1 MHGKVWSLGQR
12 KPARDLEMVWHPIFN
27 ARPPVINP
35 LLDCN
40 INVVF
45 RGRETDIWGDHIVWE
60 QRENKSLPTEYQDRG
75 VTIKHWLRNH
85 NNTTIPQG
93 GLDKFI
99 VTWQKSSVPPL
110 PSSAIN
116 DDRSL
121 NSGYLFAK
129 SDFSVTIL
137 GWTNHF
143 IPQFFCQCGHEMYH
157 SAASTFSH
165 SIVDN
170 YFLWK

>member
-1 MHGKVWSLGQR
+1 MHGKAWSLGQR
-12 KPARDLEMVWHPIFN
+12 EPTTDLELVWHLIFN

-35 LLDCN
+35 PLDCN

-45 RGRETDIWGDHIVWE
+45 GGRETDIWGDHIVWE
-60 QRENKSLPTEYQDRG
+60 QRENKSLPTEYQDKG

-99 VTWQKSSVPPL
+99 VTWQKSSDPPL

-129 SDFSVTIL
+129 SDFSVTVL

-157 SAASTFSH
+157 SAASTFPH